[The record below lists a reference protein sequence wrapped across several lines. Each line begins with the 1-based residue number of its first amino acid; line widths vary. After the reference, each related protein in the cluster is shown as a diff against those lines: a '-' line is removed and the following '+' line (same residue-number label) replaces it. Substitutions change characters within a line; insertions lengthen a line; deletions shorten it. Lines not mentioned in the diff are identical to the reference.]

1 MTRLPSVATNLPVLQ
16 IPAVITTI
24 LQHSSRMRQIEREYS
39 LAKQEMRNKYELEKI
54 ELENNL
60 KQFKIMAKLTKKQFD
75 NGHIERM
82 EILQNVTIIS
92 QTMSNLE
99 DNHSIAVFKETIHT
113 LLGSY
118 QQSIN
123 QVKTLESNQNKFIGR

>member
-99 DNHSIAVFKETIHT
+99 DNHSIEVFKETIHT